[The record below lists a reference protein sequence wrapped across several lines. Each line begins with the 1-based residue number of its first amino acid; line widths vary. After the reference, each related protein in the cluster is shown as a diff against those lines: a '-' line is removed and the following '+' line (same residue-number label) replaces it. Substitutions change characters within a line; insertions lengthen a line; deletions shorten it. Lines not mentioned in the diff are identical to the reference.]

1 MSQPSPASRPKVVG
15 KNADGEV
22 QEEVEERKEAVPIR
36 AKLNPGSC
44 CCEYKSKKLWRVLSP
59 TSWGQ
64 ADAALCNAL
73 HWAWE

>member
-44 CCEYKSKKLWRVLSP
+44 CCEYKSKKLGRVLSP